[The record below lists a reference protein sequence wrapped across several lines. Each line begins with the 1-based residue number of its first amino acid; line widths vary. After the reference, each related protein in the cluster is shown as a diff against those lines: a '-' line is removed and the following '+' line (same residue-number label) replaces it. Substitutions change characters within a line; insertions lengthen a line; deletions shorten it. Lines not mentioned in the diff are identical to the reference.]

1 MSLIASLSGVPAAA
15 NKKRKRKDTVST
27 VERLR
32 DLFTENTTIQ
42 QLRNGDDLLERIA
55 LDSEGTDLRA
65 VVAKIGALVQ
75 TTCAEYN
82 LLHERMAFAA
92 EQAGESTASFMQ
104 RKMAPE
110 DVRALNH
117 LFNSVLENN
126 PNDDKARVA
135 QLAIVFVALT
145 IEVDVRVQLT
155 APQHHADRFETPD
168 AKNDTKRTIA
178 QLVAQQKRE
187 QKERANQIQRRPLLL
202 FLKNDARTLLT
213 QMTDSVIDLRMYV
226 SQCLSRYL
234 SYKPAFNP
242 RVALQYYDERTL
254 Q

>member
-1 MSLIASLSGVPAAA
+1 MSVLASLSGVPAAA
-15 NKKRKRKDTVST
+15 NKKRKRKDVVST

-55 LDSEGTDLRA
+55 LDPEGTDLRA
-65 VVAKIGALVQ
+65 VVAKIGALVAMTLQ
-75 TTCAEYN
+75 EYN
-82 LLHERMAFAA
+82 LLHERMAVAA
-92 EQAGESTASFMQ
+92 EKAGESTASFMQ
-104 RKMAPE
+104 RKIPPE
-110 DVRALNH
+110 DARALTH
-117 LFNSVLENN
+117 LFQSVLEGN

-145 IEVDVRVQLT
+145 IEVDVRMQLT
-155 APQHHADRFETPD
+155 APPRHIDRFEPADTSVNTTRTP
-168 AKNDTKRTIA
+168 A
-178 QLVAQQKRE
+178 QLVAQRDRE
-187 QKERANQIQRRPLLL
+187 QKERANQINRTALLL

-242 RVALQYYDERTL
+242 RVALQHYDAQTL